1 MASKE
6 KIKVNCAYCN
16 KELEINPCDLKFK
29 NHFCDIKCHKLYV
42 KEESKRNSIKMTCDY
57 CGKPIEKRLS
67 SFKSYKQHFCGKE
80 CHDNF
85 QRENAKKLYQEV
97 TCACC
102 GKVFKKLKNSIQEGQ
117 NLFFCSRNCNYKFK
131 GTKNEYVIDIENN
144 YAKIIVKSYLN
155 KIETVFIDIED
166 IDKCKKYLWNIRTL
180 NYVRN
185 DEIGLLHRYIMD
197 CPDDKVVD
205 HINHNPLDN
214 RKSNLRIC
222 TMLQNNHNKKRQ
234 NDDIG
239 VYKMKNGKYI
249 VRLFYK
255 GKILNLGTYENKEY
269 AIKIRKEYKEGL
281 KIYG

>member
-1 MASKE
+1 MVMKHFVCALEGCNNEFDRNISPSTFGE
-6 KIKVNCAYCN
+6 KRFCCAEHRDLANRKVNKY
-16 KELEINPCDLKFK
+16 I
-29 NHFCDIKCHKLYV
+29 LYNDYAEMV
-42 KEESKRNSIKMTCDY
+42 IESKTYGDIFVK
-57 CGKPIEKRLS
+57 
-67 SFKSYKQHFCGKE
+67 
-80 CHDNF
+80 
-85 QRENAKKLYQEV
+85 
-97 TCACC
+97 
-102 GKVFKKLKNSIQEGQ
+102 
-117 NLFFCSRNCNYKFK
+117 
-131 GTKNEYVIDIENN
+131 ID
-144 YAKIIVKSYLN
+144 L
-155 KIETVFIDIED
+155 ED
-166 IDKCKKYLWNIRTL
+166 VERCKKHCWHAHYDKNIKDYYFLSRCRD
-180 NYVRN
+180 NHKH
-185 DEIGLLHRYIMD
+185 IISLHRYIMNA
-197 CPDDKVVD
+197 PENLVVD